1 MLRKILGVIAGA
13 VTGIV
18 TISLVQ
24 WIGHQ
29 VFPIPAD
36 IDPTDIEALASYM
49 DRIPLAS
56 KLAVVVA
63 WTLGP
68 IVGGIVGGRIAQA
81 RWASWVPGGLTAL
94 GLVLNATMIPHPIW
108 MLALGALGIAVGT
121 FVADRA
127 SGAR

>member
-127 SGAR
+127 

>member
-24 WIGHQ
+24 WMGHQ

-36 IDPTDIEALASYM
+36 IDPTDIDALATYM

-127 SGAR
+127 